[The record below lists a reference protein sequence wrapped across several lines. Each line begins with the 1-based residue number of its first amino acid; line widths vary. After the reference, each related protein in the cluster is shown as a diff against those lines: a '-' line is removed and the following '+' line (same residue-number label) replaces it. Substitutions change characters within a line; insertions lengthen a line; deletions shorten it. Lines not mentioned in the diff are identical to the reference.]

1 MGDTSIVEVAVA
13 KVSPYLSPDRPLMWL
28 CEKDVE
34 QGRLLPIAIGKFEAS
49 AIHMELISETP
60 PRPISYDLFNSM
72 LDDLAVAVQQV
83 VIHAVRKQIYYA
95 KVTIE
100 KGHQFHDIDSRPSD
114 AVALALRTG
123 APIFVSSQLLEQAG
137 LEPLEDESEMELTM
151 ARFYEFD
158 PQIAPADEATE
169 DAAPPKVAVVPHDAP
184 LEEPATATAVDE
196 NDVEQLYASLQQ
208 AVLCEEYEEAAR
220 LRDEIEQRTGKS
232 E

>member
-1 MGDTSIVEVAVA
+1 MGDVSIIEVTVA

-60 PRPISYDLFNSM
+60 PRPISYDLLNSM
-72 LDDLAVAVQQV
+72 LDDLEVVVHQV

-123 APIFVSSQLLEQAG
+123 APIFVSTQLLEQAG
-137 LEPLEDESEMELTM
+137 LVPLEDEGEMERTM

-158 PQIAPADEATE
+158 PQISSADKTSEE
-169 DAAPPKVAVVPHDAP
+169 EEIAPPKVAVIPRDPPVADKPVS
-184 LEEPATATAVDE
+184 PAESEVS
-196 NDVEQLYASLQQ
+196 QLYARMQQ

-220 LRDEIEQRTGKS
+220 LRDEIEQRSSTS

>member
-1 MGDTSIVEVAVA
+1 MGDASITEVTVA

-60 PRPISYDLFNSM
+60 PRPISYDLLNSM
-72 LDDLAVAVQQV
+72 LDDLEIAVHQV

-123 APIFVSSQLLEQAG
+123 APIFVSTQLLEQAG
-137 LEPLEDESEMELTM
+137 LVPLEDEGEMERTM

-158 PQIAPADEATE
+158 PQISSAEASE
-169 DAAPPKVAVVPHDAP
+169 DIAPPKVAVVPRDP
-184 LEEPATATAVDE
+184 LVVDKPVPTAVESEVD
-196 NDVEQLYASLQQ
+196 QLYARMQQ

-220 LRDEIEQRTGKS
+220 LRDEIEQRTSKS